1 MTDLVLQHSGTTA
14 FDDDL
19 DDDDPYGDL
28 RQYDPDDFEQLVL
41 RDEGQIPHPNGARG
55 QNGIIQGMGDL
66 DLWSSSSD
74 NNFDPNEEDLLI
86 GVPPPQSG
94 VRSSRP
100 TSAAPMKR
108 FMPVN

>member
-1 MTDLVLQHSGTTA
+1 M
-14 FDDDL
+14 
-19 DDDDPYGDL
+19 
-28 RQYDPDDFEQLVL
+28 

-74 NNFDPNEEDLLI
+74 NNFDPNEEDILI
-86 GVPPPQSG
+86 GAPAQPG